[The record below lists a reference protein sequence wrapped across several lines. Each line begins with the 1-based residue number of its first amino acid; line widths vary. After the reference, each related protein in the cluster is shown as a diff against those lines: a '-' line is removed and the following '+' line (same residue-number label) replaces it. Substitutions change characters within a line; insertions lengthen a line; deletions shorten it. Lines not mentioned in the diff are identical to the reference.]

1 MKKSV
6 IALLLA
12 SASLMAQ
19 AEVSVKDA
27 WVRATVPQQK
37 ATGAFMTLTSNQDVR
52 LVAAESSI
60 SGVTEVH
67 EMKMEKDVMKMRAV
81 DALELN
87 QGKALELKPG
97 GYHIMLM
104 ELKSQAKAGETVTL
118 KLTFEGKDKK
128 REVLEVKAPVKQITA
143 TEHKM

>member
-118 KLTFEGKDKK
+118 KLTFEGKGKK

>member
-104 ELKSQAKAGETVTL
+104 ELKSQAKVGETVTL